1 MLSLQLFDACH
12 LLVARR
18 SHDLRWGED
27 EGLILVRAG
36 RYLQPVSFCI
46 SLYKFGRVVM
56 TVTHSKFGSVR
67 RQRVRWAESAQRIE
81 MILEH
86 LSAAAGCGALSYR
99 LLRMTVVLHQ
109 HFLCYCNHSHAGG
122 GDSVIV
128 TSQRN
133 RSCLQAH
140 FLKRFSEDWAFQF
153 KKWLVLKI
161 LCV

>member
-1 MLSLQLFDACH
+1 MSPVSGSEVTWLEM
-12 LLVARR
+12 RR
-18 SHDLRWGED
+18 RWGTYFSACWQ
-27 EGLILVRAG
+27 IFAACSV
-36 RYLQPVSFCI
+36 CI
-46 SLYKFGRVVM
+46 SLYKVGRVVM

-99 LLRMTVVLHQ
+99 LLKMTVVLHQ

>member
-1 MLSLQLFDACH
+1 MLSLHLFDACH
-12 LLVARR
+12 LSPARR

-36 RYLQPVSFCI
+36 RYLQPVPFTSDSTSFC
-46 SLYKFGRVVM
+46 RVVM
-56 TVTHSKFGSVR
+56 TVNRCKLGSVR
-67 RQRVRWAESAQRIE
+67 RQQDRWAESAQRIE
-81 MILEH
+81 RILKH
-86 LSAAAGCGALSYR
+86 LSAAPGCGALSYR
-99 LLRMTVVLHQ
+99 LLKKTVVLHQ

-122 GDSVIV
+122 GDCTIV

-140 FLKRFSEDWAFQF
+140 FLKHFSEDWALQF